1 MANYNCGV
9 SFISR
14 SGNLPARLV
23 NRVTASQP
31 QAVAVLRDKLE
42 ALYQADVASNSQEM
56 SKIQKEGVD
65 LWVALMKDKEARHP
79 RVEEAAAREEE
90 AAAREE
96 QESMLE
102 WSLVEKHF
110 EDEISQSSSD
120 MRSRLE
126 TSNISVRRGAE
137 LF

>member
-1 MANYNCGV
+1 M
-9 SFISR
+9 
-14 SGNLPARLV
+14 
-23 NRVTASQP
+23 TASQP

-42 ALYQADVASNSQEM
+42 TLYQAEVASNSQEM

-102 WSLVEKHF
+102 WCWVEKNF
-110 EDEISQSSSD
+110 EYEISQSSSD
-120 MRSRLE
+120 MLRRVE
-126 TSNISVRRGAE
+126 TSNISVRRDVE